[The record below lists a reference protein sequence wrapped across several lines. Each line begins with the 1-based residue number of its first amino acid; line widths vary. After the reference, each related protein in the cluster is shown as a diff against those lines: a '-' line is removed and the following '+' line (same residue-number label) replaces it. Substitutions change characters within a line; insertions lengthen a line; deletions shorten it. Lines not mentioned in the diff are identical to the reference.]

1 MCEPHQSRCRIL
13 QRNPRQVMSPL
24 SAPTESMS
32 TETYVYDDAT
42 GSTIL
47 SKIKTKTDFLH
58 LPSKDAKSRD
68 WEKERKR
75 LIGYDLH
82 CATLGEYHR
91 QGKIPRGLRCNLR
104 PTLFSENEKYCATF
118 QKILNKCSFDIILLT
133 IEYLQEAIKTTE
145 EKIESIETQLTST
158 LSSTEFTTLK
168 ELKVLNMGLSFC
180 PTPKWDSFQL
190 ERDLQQ
196 FYRNIR
202 LKVYFEESTNSFRPV
217 STPAQTEGSI
227 LTIDQLGLRN
237 RSTFIPPK
245 SSHAVETFVN
255 LLDRDV
261 KRTLHDQRLGFLPVR
276 HNLDSL
282 EKQALDS
289 LSENKNIVIKPA
301 DKGGAIVVMDRSFY
315 MTEVRRQLSDTSTYK
330 MVQTDP
336 TYSIQQKIR
345 RVLDKHLQLNTIDN
359 KTKVYLT
366 NNHPVT
372 PVIYILPKIHKNLQN
387 PPGRPIVASTDS
399 ILNPLSMFLEKL
411 LMPHTKLTKS
421 FILDTGDFLKKIR
434 NIDII
439 PHNSE
444 LTHCTYSLYRAHYLD
459 APTESMSTE
468 TYVYDD
474 ATGSTI
480 LSKIKTK
487 TDFLHLPSKD
497 AKSRDWEKERKRL
510 IGYDLHCATLGEYH
524 RQGKIPRGLRCNLRP
539 TLFSENEKYCAT
551 FQKILNK
558 CSFDIILLTIEYLQE
573 AIKTTEEKIE
583 SIETQLTSTL
593 SSTEFTTLKELKV
606 LNMGLSFCPTPKW
619 DSFQL
624 ERDLQQFYRNIR
636 LKVYFE
642 ESTNSFRPVST
653 PAQTEGSILTI
664 DQLGLR
670 NRSTFIPPK
679 SSHAVE
685 TFVNLL
691 DRDVK
696 RTLHDQRLGF
706 LPVRHNLD
714 SLEKQALDSLS
725 ENKNIVIK
733 PADKGGAIVVMDRS
747 FYMTEVR
754 RQLSD
759 TSTYKMVQ
767 TDPTYSIQQKIR
779 RVLDKHLQL
788 NTIDNKTKV
797 YLTNNHPVTPVI
809 YILPKIHKNLQN
821 PPGRPIV
828 ASTDSIL
835 NPLSMFL
842 EKLLMPHTKLTKSF
856 ILDTGDFLKK
866 IRNIDII
873 PHNSE
878 LTHCTYSLYRA
889 HYLDGN
895 IGGLSTALQNA
906 VDKPLMPVGLPHPR
920 FSG

>member
-1 MCEPHQSRCRIL
+1 
-13 QRNPRQVMSPL
+13 
-24 SAPTESMS
+24 MS

-145 EKIESIETQLTST
+145 EKIESIETQLNST

-168 ELKVLNMGLSFC
+168 GKVDSILTIHQKTLEERKRTKFQRDIEDYLTNNVYKWEDSFPKRPRPRYRRTPGGNYHSGGSSPAGGSSAGSGSETELKVLNMGLSFC

-261 KRTLHDQRLGFLPVR
+261 KKTLHDQRLGFLPVR

-330 MVQTDP
+330 MLQTDP
-336 TYSIQQKIR
+336 TYAIQQKIS
-345 RVLDKHLQLNTIDN
+345 RVLDKHLQMNTIDK

-411 LMPHTKLTKS
+411 LTPHTKLTKS

-434 NIDII
+434 NVDII
-439 PHNSE
+439 PHNSI
-444 LTHCTYSLYRAHYLD
+444 LCTFDVNSLYTSIAHDKGIEAVSLTLNEANVDRGTQELCLD
-459 APTESMSTE
+459 LLNLVLRENYFLFGDDFFVQTCGTAMGSNVAPAYANLYMDRFEKE
-468 TYVYDD
+468 YVYTDPIFQLHARTWYRYIDD
-474 ATGSTI
+474 IFCIWQGDLTSLLKFHANI
-480 LSKIKTK
+480 NAVRPELSFTLVYHDKEVTFLDTRVLKDINGHLTTDIYMKPTDCNSLLLYNSCHPKSIKNSLPRSQFKRVTRIVSDPPTRETRIQEMAQK
-487 TDFLHLPSKD
+487 FEARNYPTNLLEIESSRAISDLNDGTPYLHVRFVLRQLACYTVCK
-497 AKSRDWEKERKRL
+497 AKQSGTARNAERICSKRL
-510 IGYDLHCATLGEYH
+510 LQQREQSRVEWSRTAGVWSRGKATKVQSRQSCKSAECKQIENTRKDTGGKEATDKETEVGQSTDKAMEQRHRDQDILPPGGRKTRS
-524 RQGKIPRGLRCNLRP
+524 RQGK
-539 TLFSENEKYCAT
+539 E
-551 FQKILNK
+551 
-558 CSFDIILLTIEYLQE
+558 
-573 AIKTTEEKIE
+573 
-583 SIETQLTSTL
+583 
-593 SSTEFTTLKELKV
+593 
-606 LNMGLSFCPTPKW
+606 
-619 DSFQL
+619 
-624 ERDLQQFYRNIR
+624 
-636 LKVYFE
+636 
-642 ESTNSFRPVST
+642 
-653 PAQTEGSILTI
+653 
-664 DQLGLR
+664 
-670 NRSTFIPPK
+670 
-679 SSHAVE
+679 
-685 TFVNLL
+685 
-691 DRDVK
+691 
-696 RTLHDQRLGF
+696 
-706 LPVRHNLD
+706 
-714 SLEKQALDSLS
+714 
-725 ENKNIVIK
+725 
-733 PADKGGAIVVMDRS
+733 
-747 FYMTEVR
+747 
-754 RQLSD
+754 
-759 TSTYKMVQ
+759 
-767 TDPTYSIQQKIR
+767 
-779 RVLDKHLQL
+779 
-788 NTIDNKTKV
+788 
-797 YLTNNHPVTPVI
+797 
-809 YILPKIHKNLQN
+809 
-821 PPGRPIV
+821 
-828 ASTDSIL
+828 
-835 NPLSMFL
+835 
-842 EKLLMPHTKLTKSF
+842 KSF
-856 ILDTGDFLKK
+856 
-866 IRNIDII
+866 
-873 PHNSE
+873 
-878 LTHCTYSLYRA
+878 
-889 HYLDGN
+889 
-895 IGGLSTALQNA
+895 
-906 VDKPLMPVGLPHPR
+906 
-920 FSG
+920 